1 MPSCVHDD
9 AKPSLVTADEHDE
22 QGIRHNPTS
31 QRTTSRSTHAAHRK
45 NGGMEAVL
53 KLEES

>member
-1 MPSCVHDD
+1 VHDD